1 MSDIL
6 IIGAGF
12 AGSVLARQLAE
23 AGFNITIYEK
33 RDHIGGNAYDYVNE
47 HGIRVHKYG
56 PHIFHTNA
64 KHVVDW
70 ITKFGKFVPY
80 KHKVKALLKDGRYV
94 TLPVNKETKD
104 IVGHDKETIL
114 NTFFRP
120 YTKKMWG
127 VDLDDLDPTIIQR
140 VPTRD
145 DNNEYYFPNDEYQLM
160 PVDGYTKL
168 FENILDHPKITVHLN
183 QSPYTREPIYDWWNE
198 ESGYNMIYSSQP
210 IDEYYD
216 YKFGKLPYRSIKFH
230 HVNLPHPK
238 MLPTACVNFT
248 HDGPNTRVTEWKNF
262 PHHGTNDKATS
273 LTYEEPCDYAHN
285 NMERYYPI
293 KDVYGENR
301 AIYKKYRKLATLET
315 RKRIQFIGRC
325 GMYVYID
332 MHQAISSSLAIAR
345 KKIMEKT
352 TISKWMQRKWK
363 REKVES

>member
-1 MSDIL
+1 
-6 IIGAGF
+6 
-12 AGSVLARQLAE
+12 
-23 AGFNITIYEK
+23 
-33 RDHIGGNAYDYVNE
+33 
-47 HGIRVHKYG
+47 
-56 PHIFHTNA
+56 
-64 KHVVDW
+64 
-70 ITKFGKFVPY
+70 
-80 KHKVKALLKDGRYV
+80 
-94 TLPVNKETKD
+94 
-104 IVGHDKETIL
+104 
-114 NTFFRP
+114 
-120 YTKKMWG
+120 
-127 VDLDDLDPTIIQR
+127 
-140 VPTRD
+140 
-145 DNNEYYFPNDEYQLM
+145 
-160 PVDGYTKL
+160 
-168 FENILDHPKITVHLN
+168 
-183 QSPYTREPIYDWWNE
+183 
-198 ESGYNMIYSSQP
+198 
-210 IDEYYD
+210 
-216 YKFGKLPYRSIKFH
+216 
-230 HVNLPHPK
+230 

-273 LTYEEPCDYAHN
+273 LTYEEPCDYVHN